1 MDALKKDGTGM
12 TLQVDCA
19 KVNPATGC
27 TTVIQAETEEE
38 LMQKVA
44 EHAKDH
50 GITEVTPELIAQ
62 VKGTIEE
69 V

>member
-1 MDALKKDGTGM
+1 M
-12 TLQVDCA
+12 TLQVDCG

-27 TTVIQAETEEE
+27 TTVLQAETEEE

-44 EHAKDH
+44 VHAKDH
-50 GITEVTPELIAQ
+50 GIVEVTPELIAQ
-62 VKGTIEE
+62 VKGAIEE

>member
-1 MDALKKDGTGM
+1 M

-27 TTVIQAETEEE
+27 TTVLQAETEDE

-44 EHAKDH
+44 VHAKDH
-50 GITEVTPELIAQ
+50 GIVDVTPELITQ
-62 VKGTIEE
+62 VKAAIEE

>member
-1 MDALKKDGTGM
+1 M

-27 TTVIQAETEEE
+27 TTVLQAETEEE
-38 LMQKVA
+38 LMEKVA
-44 EHAKDH
+44 LHAKDH
-50 GITEVTPELIAQ
+50 GIVEVTPELIAQ